1 MERVQKTHA
10 GPTDVPEA
18 WNRLTQAVIASAMA
32 VHSELGPGLLERF
45 YELAFCRELELRKIP
60 FSRQHPIR
68 ISYKGAMLGDQ
79 FVDLVIADLLVV
91 ELKAVERVSDT
102 HLAQLK
108 CYMRSARLPLGLLL
122 NFNVASLKDGIYRRV
137 LTRDTPIPAAF
148 LPPDF
153 PSA

>member
-1 MERVQKTHA
+1 MEKGPKTYA
-10 GPTDVPEA
+10 GPSDVPNA
-18 WNRLTQAVIASAMA
+18 WNALTQSVIASALA

-45 YELAFCRELELRKIP
+45 YELAFCRELEIRNIP

-68 ISYKGAMLGDQ
+68 LSYKGSMLGDQ
-79 FVDLVIADLLVV
+79 FVDLVVADLLVI

-108 CYMRSARLPLGLLL
+108 CYMRSARLPLGLLF
-122 NFNVASLKDGIYRRV
+122 NFNVASLKNGIYRRV
-137 LTRDTPIPAAF
+137 LTRETPMPSA
-148 LPPDF
+148 LLSSEF